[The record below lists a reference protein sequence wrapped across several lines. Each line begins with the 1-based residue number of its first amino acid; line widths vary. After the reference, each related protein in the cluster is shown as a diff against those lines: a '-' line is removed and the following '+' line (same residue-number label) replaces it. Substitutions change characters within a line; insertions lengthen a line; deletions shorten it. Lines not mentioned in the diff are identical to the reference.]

1 MVRKHVVVIGT
12 SFIGMEVAAALI
24 DHAASVTV
32 IGRDRVPFQ
41 VRQLEIILP
50 FTTKSQT
57 LLNSFQAS
65 LGEEVGR
72 ALMALHQQKGVQFC
86 MEEEVAEFSGD
97 TSLEAVLLKSDRRLK
112 ADLVVV
118 GVGVTPA
125 TNIAG
130 LPTDARGEAT
140 P

>member
-1 MVRKHVVVIGT
+1 M
-12 SFIGMEVAAALI
+12 
-24 DHAASVTV
+24 
-32 IGRDRVPFQ
+32 
-41 VRQLEIILP
+41 
-50 FTTKSQT
+50 
-57 LLNSFQAS
+57 
-65 LGEEVGR
+65 GEEVGR

-130 LPTDARGEAT
+130 LPTDSRGETSLHLTQVKTYEAELD
-140 P
+140 

>member
-41 VRQLEIILP
+41 VRSLVAKHDNNLKQM
-50 FTTKSQT
+50 FSV
-57 LLNSFQAS
+57 QAS

-72 ALMALHQQKGVQFC
+72 ALMSLHQQKGVQFC

-97 TSLEAVLLKSDRRLK
+97 SSLEAVLLKSDRRLK

>member
-1 MVRKHVVVIGT
+1 M
-12 SFIGMEVAAALI
+12 
-24 DHAASVTV
+24 
-32 IGRDRVPFQ
+32 
-41 VRQLEIILP
+41 
-50 FTTKSQT
+50 
-57 LLNSFQAS
+57 
-65 LGEEVGR
+65 GR

-130 LPTDARGEAT
+130 LPTDSRGET
-140 P
+140 SVKSYCSICSIGLCSDSRIRRPDPFFEIPFFCDF

>member
-50 FTTKSQT
+50 FTTKS
-57 LLNSFQAS
+57 
-65 LGEEVGR
+65 
-72 ALMALHQQKGVQFC
+72 
-86 MEEEVAEFSGD
+86 
-97 TSLEAVLLKSDRRLK
+97 
-112 ADLVVV
+112 
-118 GVGVTPA
+118 
-125 TNIAG
+125 
-130 LPTDARGEAT
+130 
-140 P
+140 

>member
-1 MVRKHVVVIGT
+1 M
-12 SFIGMEVAAALI
+12 
-24 DHAASVTV
+24 
-32 IGRDRVPFQ
+32 
-41 VRQLEIILP
+41 
-50 FTTKSQT
+50 
-57 LLNSFQAS
+57 
-65 LGEEVGR
+65 GR
-72 ALMALHQQKGVQFC
+72 ALMSLHQQKGVQFC

-130 LPTDARGEAT
+130 LPTDSRGET
-140 P
+140 SFDLVMLYQMKSYRSESGSFSFDFTNCF